1 MPCWD
6 DGSTLAE
13 VDWHTGRVV
22 QRMHLGR
29 TARITYSEHPMPDTQ
44 SLTAALESTA
54 PPAALSRAGG
64 RKFIVAMSILAS
76 VTVLCWTGKV
86 DATAYAAVV
95 IGIMGLYG
103 AANVVQKATA
113 KAAA

>member
-1 MPCWD
+1 MPGWD

-22 QRMHLGR
+22 QRLHLGR
-29 TARITYSEHPMPDTQ
+29 TARINYSEHPMPDTQ
-44 SLTAALESTA
+44 ILTPILESTA

-64 RKFIVAMSILAS
+64 RKFIVSMSILIS
-76 VTVLCWTGKV
+76 VTALCWGGKV

-95 IGIMGLYG
+95 VGVMGLYG
-103 AANVVQKATA
+103 AANVAQKATA
-113 KAAA
+113 KVAA